1 MTDRPPMPDFP
12 SRRSLHGAGA
22 DPYALER
29 AIEEVREAMTGLIP
43 KVTRHPH
50 PEDTPSEQQVP
61 TVAPA
66 PVEEPSIA
74 PEPAP
79 EPETAQPTELDPA
92 AESSPE
98 APSVPQSDTL
108 PEADAADPAEPASHT
123 EPASLSEEPDA
134 EVASTAP
141 TSGWVPAWRSLRSHR
156 ETTRPTPKVEAPG
169 EETTG
174 DDQARTEILGRADS
188 AGTDSPAS
196 TTGSSSSRASSGSAA
211 SSAPTPKRRSFKE
224 RFAAL
229 ENKTAQPDPP
239 VPPTPSLGVPVG
251 AGELSAP
258 GDSFTNALTGAY
270 SIITEGSFDPALTD
284 TGLVPV
290 VEVVEAG
297 EPLTL
302 EQAKTHHL
310 FLVPDDVLSSEIEAL
325 AVSIWDEAAWAMPG
339 TLRLVGEAYLRG
351 PWRVDPEMAGE
362 LGIAPH
368 LTRAW
373 LLETPR
379 VRALPSPPPTDGENG
394 QGIPGAPAVH
404 DPWAVA
410 FPNGLPLGL
419 EYKALLALIRMA
431 RRLGGALRI
440 CGSGHVMSP
449 AMESAVHM
457 AVYAPRWVMP
467 EELLGVVKEHYPQA
481 IDSREVTLSAPLPPA
496 PHEVRRVKSV
506 LAGIK
511 PLSPDIERVL
521 KKAREEAARQPQRV
535 DGYALMIDVPD
546 NGTVYIEVHRVMRP
560 PRVLRWEAWTSGAIV
575 EYSVRWTPVTG
586 MHDLIALTDNN
597 PSAERL
603 ENSAKAAAITE
614 HLAIILSQVTGG
626 TVVDEDGF
634 LVAVD

>member
-1 MTDRPPMPDFP
+1 MTERPPMPDFP

-22 DPYALER
+22 DPHALER

-50 PEDTPSEQQVP
+50 AEDTPSELQVP
-61 TVAPA
+61 TAAPA
-66 PVEEPSIA
+66 SVEEPSIA

-79 EPETAQPTELDPA
+79 EPETARQAEPAPA

-98 APSVPQSDTL
+98 APPK
-108 PEADAADPAEPASHT
+108 
-123 EPASLSEEPDA
+123 
-134 EVASTAP
+134 AP

-156 ETTRPTPKVEAPG
+156 ETTRPTPKVEAPS
-169 EETTG
+169 EEAAG
-174 DDQARTEILGRADS
+174 DDGARTEILGRADS
-188 AGTDSPAS
+188 AG
-196 TTGSSSSRASSGSAA
+196 SSSASASSGSAS